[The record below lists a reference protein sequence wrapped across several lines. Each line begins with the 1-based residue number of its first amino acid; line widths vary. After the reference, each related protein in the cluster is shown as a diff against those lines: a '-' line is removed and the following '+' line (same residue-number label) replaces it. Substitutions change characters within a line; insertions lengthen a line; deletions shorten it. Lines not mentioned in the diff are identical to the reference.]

1 MTKVLGFRADPSNAR
16 YAIVSYDGT
25 NFVLENGN
33 SESRLVYPA
42 DIIDTPKKVLWLYR
56 EIERI
61 FHADRSIDSV
71 VRKTNEYGLR
81 EKAALR
87 ESSYIEA
94 ALMLYCEQNKKPV
107 QIRTYTSLGTR
118 SADAKTHAESRVG
131 RTVKYW
137 DSKIA
142 DAVIA
147 AWWGARQ
154 L

>member
-1 MTKVLGFRADPSNAR
+1 MSLLLPISLNR
-16 YAIVSYDGT
+16 IQI
-25 NFVLENGN
+25 
-33 SESRLVYPA
+33 RLA
-42 DIIDTPKKVLWLYR
+42 LNQQ
-56 EIERI
+56 
-61 FHADRSIDSV
+61 
-71 VRKTNEYGLR
+71 TNEYGLR